1 MSQDDHREER
11 SRPEPLSGPDNAW
24 RRMGDR
30 TNLMEIT
37 GVLVFDDP
45 IDYEDLRGVLEERLL
60 PFERFRQRIVGR
72 DFGRRPRW
80 EVDPEFDLDS
90 HLHHVSL
97 PEPQGREEF
106 QTYVGD
112 MMSTPID
119 KTKPLW
125 QFYLVEGAG
134 DGNAL
139 VVRIHHS
146 IADGFALLYVMLGLA
161 DHPEEIDL
169 PIGTMPTPPHHR
181 TGESAPK
188 SNGGGSPSPA
198 PAEPSDSALDADA
211 ADSSA
216 DGRSKLEAAV
226 QAAKQGANMATTGLR
241 AITLPKE
248 PRTSLVGELGVRKE
262 VAWTDRIDVAKAK
275 AIGRAHDATIN
286 DVMLAATAGAF
297 RRYLESNGE
306 STAKDLRCTM
316 PVNLKPLDQRSE
328 SLGNYF
334 GLGFLDLPVSIADPH
349 ERIEAI
355 QENTGA
361 LKQGTEA
368 FLLFT
373 LLQVFGRGPPTLQKL
388 ALKLFH
394 DKASAVVTNVPGPKE
409 AFTLAGKEVS
419 DVMFWVPQSN
429 GIGIGV
435 SILSYDGDVRVGV
448 TTDRGLVPEP
458 FDLAEAFQAEL
469 EAMAADLPAAETP

>member
-1 MSQDDHREER
+1 MSQEDYSGRGDESE
-11 SRPEPLSGPDNAW
+11 SESLSGPDNAW

-45 IDYEDLRGVLEERLL
+45 IDYGDLREVLEERLL

-80 EVDPEFDLDS
+80 ELDPAFDLDS

-97 PEPQGREEF
+97 PEPQDRAEF
-106 QTYVGD
+106 QRYVGD
-112 MMSTPID
+112 LMSTPID
-119 KTKPLW
+119 KTKPPW

-161 DHPEEIDL
+161 DNPEEIEL

-181 TGESAPK
+181 GTDSRTG
-188 SNGGGSPSPA
+188 NGTGPTSVPEPDPDPETTPEPA
-198 PAEPSDSALDADA
+198 AGDRGKLA
-211 ADSSA
+211 AA
-216 DGRSKLEAAV
+216 VEAA
-226 QAAKQGANMATTGLR
+226 KRGANMASTGLR

-248 PRTSLVGELGVRKE
+248 PRTSLVGDLGVRKE
-262 VAWTDRIDVAKAK
+262 VAWTDRIDVEKAK
-275 AIGRAHDATIN
+275 AVGRAHDATIN

-297 RRYLESNGE
+297 RRYLQENGQPVDR
-306 STAKDLRCTM
+306 DLRCAM
-316 PVNLKPLDQRSE
+316 PVNLKPLDQRTE
-328 SLGNYF
+328 TLGNYF
-334 GLGFLDLPVSIADPH
+334 GLGFLSLPVSIADPH
-349 ERIEAI
+349 ERIETI

-368 FLLFT
+368 FLFLK
-373 LLQVFGRGPPTLQKL
+373 LLQICGRGPPTLEKL
-388 ALKLFH
+388 VLKLFEN
-394 DKASAVVTNVPGPKE
+394 KASAVVTNVPGPKE
-409 AFTLAGKEVS
+409 SFSLAGKEVS

-448 TTDRGLVPEP
+448 ATDRGLVPEP
-458 FDLAEAFQAEL
+458 FDLAEAFETEL
-469 EAMAADLPAAETP
+469 AAMVADLPAAETP

>member
-1 MSQDDHREER
+1 MSQDDYGGRGDE
-11 SRPEPLSGPDNAW
+11 SGAEPLSGPDNAW

-45 IDYEDLRGVLEERLL
+45 IDYDDLRDVLEERLL
-60 PFERFRQRIVGR
+60 PFKRFRQRIVGR

-80 EVDPEFDLDS
+80 QLDPDFDLDS

-161 DHPEEIDL
+161 DNPEEIEL

-181 TGESAPK
+181 RSEAASGDGADVD
-188 SNGGGSPSPA
+188 PSPD
-198 PAEPSDSALDADA
+198 PTAEPASSGGDAESRLRAAL
-211 ADSSA
+211 
-216 DGRSKLEAAV
+216 
-226 QAAKQGANMATTGLR
+226 QAAKRGANMATTGLR
-241 AITLPKE
+241 AVTLPKE
-248 PRTSLVGELGVRKE
+248 PRTSLVGDLGVRKE
-262 VAWTDRIDVAKAK
+262 VAWTDRIDVEKAK

-306 STAKDLRCTM
+306 PTDQDLRCTM
-316 PVNLKPLDQRSE
+316 PVNLKPLNQRSE

-334 GLGFLDLPVSIADPH
+334 GLGFLDLPVSIEDPH
-349 ERIEAI
+349 ERIQAI
-355 QENTGA
+355 QANTGA

-368 FLLFT
+368 FLFLL
-373 LLQVFGRGPPTLQKL
+373 LLQICGRGPPTLEKL
-388 ALKLFH
+388 VLKLFE

-409 AFTLAGKEVS
+409 AFSLAGKEVS

-448 TTDRGLVPEP
+448 TTDRGIVPEP
-458 FDLAEAFQAEL
+458 FDLAEAFHAEL
-469 EAMAADLPAAETP
+469 DAMAADLQLTETP

>member
-1 MSQDDHREER
+1 MSHDDYDALGDA
-11 SRPEPLSGPDNAW
+11 SGPEPLSGPDNAW

-45 IDYEDLRGVLEERLL
+45 IDYEDLRDVLEERLL
-60 PFERFRQRIVGR
+60 PFKRFRQRIVGR

-80 EVDPEFDLDS
+80 QLDPNFDLDS

-97 PEPQGREEF
+97 PEPQDREAF

-112 MMSTPID
+112 LMSTPID

-125 QFYLVEGAG
+125 QFYLVEGVG

-161 DHPEEIDL
+161 DEPEEIEL

-181 TGESAPK
+181 RSESAK
-188 SNGGGSPSPA
+188 GNGADVDPSPA
-198 PAEPSDSALDADA
+198 LDPAA
-211 ADSSA
+211 
-216 DGRSKLEAAV
+216 EAAPEDRDAKSRLWAAV
-226 QAAKQGANMATTGLR
+226 RAAKRGANMATTGLR
-241 AITLPKE
+241 AVTLPTE
-248 PRTSLVGELGVRKE
+248 PRTSLVGDLGVRKE
-262 VAWTDRIDVAKAK
+262 VAWTDRIDVDRVK

-297 RRYLESNGE
+297 RRYLESNDE
-306 STAKDLRCTM
+306 PTDRDLRCTM
-316 PVNLKPLDQRSE
+316 PVNLKPLEQRSQ

-334 GLGFLDLPVSIADPH
+334 GLGFLELPVSIEDPH
-349 ERIEAI
+349 ERIQSI
-355 QENTGA
+355 QANTGA

-368 FLLFT
+368 FLFLL
-373 LLQVFGRGPPTLQKL
+373 LLQICGRGPPTLEKL
-388 ALKLFH
+388 VLKLFE
-394 DKASAVVTNVPGPKE
+394 DKASAVVTNVPGPTE
-409 AFTLAGKEVS
+409 AFSLAGKEVS

-448 TTDRGLVPEP
+448 TTDCGLVSEP
-458 FDLAEAFQAEL
+458 FDLAEAFHAEL
-469 EAMAADLPAAETP
+469 DAMAADLQLAETP

>member
-1 MSQDDHREER
+1 MSWDDHSGRGDESE
-11 SRPEPLSGPDNAW
+11 PEPLSGPDNAW

-45 IDYEDLRGVLEERLL
+45 IDYDDLREVLEERLL
-60 PFERFRQRIVGR
+60 PFKRFRQRIVGR

-80 EVDPEFDLDS
+80 ELDPDFDLDS

-161 DHPEEIDL
+161 DNPDEIDL

-181 TGESAPK
+181 RSGRAMG
-188 SNGGGSPSPA
+188 NGSGVPPEPA
-198 PAEPSDSALDADA
+198 PEPAPDPTVEPSSDRGTK
-211 ADSSA
+211 
-216 DGRSKLEAAV
+216 GRLRAAV
-226 QAAKQGANMATTGLR
+226 EAAKQGANMATTGLR

-248 PRTSLVGELGVRKE
+248 PHTSLVGDLGVRKE
-262 VAWTDRIDVAKAK
+262 VAWTDRIDVERAK

-306 STAKDLRCTM
+306 PTDQDLRCTM

-334 GLGFLDLPVSIADPH
+334 GLGFLDLPVSIEDPH

-355 QENTGA
+355 QDNTGA

-373 LLQVFGRGPPTLQKL
+373 LLQVFGRGPPTAQKL
-388 ALKLFH
+388 VLKLFH

-409 AFTLAGKEVS
+409 AFSLAGKEVS

-458 FDLAEAFQAEL
+458 FDLAEAFEAEL
-469 EAMAADLPAAETP
+469 EAMVADLPVAEAP

>member
-1 MSQDDHREER
+1 MSQDDYGGRGDD
-11 SRPEPLSGPDNAW
+11 SGGEPLSGPDNAW

-45 IDYEDLRGVLEERLL
+45 IDYADLREVVEERLL
-60 PFERFRQRIVGR
+60 PFRRFRQRIVGR

-80 EVDPEFDLDS
+80 ELDPDFDLDS

-112 MMSTPID
+112 VMSTPID

-161 DHPEEIDL
+161 DEPEEIDL

-181 TGESAPK
+181 RSGAVEG
-188 SNGGGSPSPA
+188 NGADPSPDPE
-198 PAEPSDSALDADA
+198 PAVASEPNTDG
-211 ADSSA
+211 
-216 DGRSKLEAAV
+216 DGRSRLRKAAEAAR
-226 QAAKQGANMATTGLR
+226 QGANMAVTGVR
-241 AITLPKE
+241 AVTLPKE
-248 PRTSLVGELGVRKE
+248 PRTSLVGDLGVRKE
-262 VAWTDRIDVAKAK
+262 VAWSDPIDVERAK
-275 AIGRAHDATIN
+275 AIGRAHGATIN

-297 RRYLESNGE
+297 RRYLEANGE
-306 STAKDLRCTM
+306 PTDRDLRCTM
-316 PVNLKPLDQRSE
+316 PVNLKPLDQRTE
-328 SLGNYF
+328 DLGNYF
-334 GLGFLDLPVSIADPH
+334 GLGFLDLPVSIEDPH
-349 ERIEAI
+349 ERIQAI
-355 QENTGA
+355 QDNTGA

-368 FLLFT
+368 FLF
-373 LLQVFGRGPPTLQKL
+373 LLLLKICGRGPPTLEKL
-388 ALKLFH
+388 VLKLFEN
-394 DKASAVVTNVPGPKE
+394 KASAVVTNVPGPKE
-409 AFTLAGKEVS
+409 AFSLAGTEVS

-448 TTDRGLVPEP
+448 TTDRGLVAEP
-458 FDLAEAFQAEL
+458 FDIAEQFQAEL
-469 EAMAADLPAAETP
+469 DAMEAALQTAEAETP